1 MKGIVVTGGEI
12 NLPLLKSIIGKYRDA
27 VIISADAAIV
37 SLEKLNVIPDIMVGD
52 FDTLN
57 NEELINVYE
66 KQGTKI
72 VRHNPVKD
80 YSDSEL
86 AMEYA
91 CEAGIKEV
99 IMLGALGRRF
109 DHAFSN
115 VNMLLKYK
123 KMGMNIVIYDKYN
136 RIYVKSSS
144 FILKKE
150 DLWGKYISFFSIG
163 EKVLMESLT
172 GVAYRVKNKSVNN
185 VETPSLFISNEI
197 VDEYMY
203 AVFQGDLLVV
213 ESRD

>member
-1 MKGIVVTGGEI
+1 MKGIVVAGGEI

-57 NEELINVYE
+57 NEELIKVYE

-163 EKVLMESLT
+163 EKVFMESLT
-172 GVAYRVKNKSVNN
+172 GVAYKVKNKSVND

-197 VDEYMY
+197 VDECMY

>member
-1 MKGIVVTGGEI
+1 MKGIVVAGGEI

-57 NEELINVYE
+57 NEELIKVYE

-136 RIYVKSSS
+136 KIYVKSSS

-172 GVAYRVKNKSVNN
+172 GVAYRVKNKSVND